1 MTIVKIV
8 QLLLSLAD
16 GIISWGRE
24 RQLISA
30 GEDKAIAEMYRRSQ
44 EVHAK
49 ALAAR
54 DAAERDLRD
63 HPERVRDPDPDSR
76 T

>member
-1 MTIVKIV
+1 MTLVRII
-8 QLLLSLAD
+8 QWLLSLAD
-16 GIISWGRE
+16 GLVSWGRE

-30 GEDKAIAEMYRRSQ
+30 GEDKAIAAMYERSAAL
-44 EVHAK
+44 HAQ
-49 ALAAR
+49 AVAAR

-63 HPERVRDPDPDSR
+63 HPERVRDTDPDSR

>member
-1 MTIVKIV
+1 MTLVRII

-16 GIISWGRE
+16 GLVSWGRD

-30 GEDKAIAEMYRRSQ
+30 GEDKAIAEMYRKSHERHSQ
-44 EVHAK
+44 AV
-49 ALAAR
+49 AAR
-54 DAAERDLRD
+54 DAVERDLRD
-63 HPERVRDPDPDSR
+63 NPERVRDPDPDSR

>member
-1 MTIVKIV
+1 MTIVRII

-16 GIISWGRE
+16 GLVKWGRD
-24 RQLISA
+24 RQLISL
-30 GEDKAIAEMYRRSQ
+30 GEDKAIADSYQRAREAQQR
-44 EVHAK
+44 AI
-49 ALAAR
+49 AAR
-54 DAAERDLRD
+54 SDYERNLRD